1 MKKDYLP
8 SKNFV
13 IKVLAIIIIIAL
25 GFGVY
30 RVISYFKNR
39 SNINNRTETKLLVK
53 DLVEKDSNANGIADW
68 EESLWGF
75 DPTKNGPEN
84 KEAILA
90 KKKELAKT
98 NGTSSNQSE
107 NLTDNEIISRQFFA
121 LIMSLQESG
130 NLNED
135 TMAEA
140 AKTVGDKVNPTPLKD
155 AYTISNQ
162 TIKNSNKKED
172 MVLFAKKVKPL
183 IEKYP
188 DLGKELGYISTGV
201 ENKDATALKM
211 AVGVANS
218 YRSFS
223 KEFIKIPVPS
233 SIASIVL
240 NMANNYEK
248 VAQSIEGLAK
258 ISEDPLLAMKSL
270 INYKNY
276 NEMLTTN
283 NATLSS
289 IINNNI

>member
-8 SKNFV
+8 SKDFI
-13 IKVLAIIIIIAL
+13 IKVSAIIIIIAL
-25 GFGVY
+25 VFGIY
-30 RVISYFKNR
+30 EIISYFKNK
-39 SNINNRTETKLLVK
+39 NNLNNRTETKLLVK
-53 DLVEKDSNANGIADW
+53 DVVEKDSNANGIADW

-75 DPTKNGPEN
+75 NPNINGPEN
-84 KEAILA
+84 KEAINA

-98 NGTSSNQSE
+98 NGTTSNQPE

-130 NLNED
+130 NLNEA

-162 TIKNSNKKED
+162 TIKSSNKKED
-172 MVLFAKKVKPL
+172 MVLFAKNIKPL
-183 IEKYP
+183 LEKHS

-211 AVGVANS
+211 AVSVASS

-223 KEFIKIPVPS
+223 KEFIKIPVPNS
-233 SIASIVL
+233 LASTAL

-276 NEMLTTN
+276 NEVLTTN
-283 NATLSS
+283 TATLSS
-289 IINNNI
+289 IINNI